1 LRKLAWSVGA
11 ILSVF
16 LAHQLENNPHAASQ
30 RVNGGLSPAPGT
42 GRVALCA
49 TDRMVVGKKE
59 NDDERLTKRF
69 LFNHGAGHPLGMHAA

>member
-1 LRKLAWSVGA
+1 MSVGT

-16 LAHQLENNPHAASQ
+16 LRHQLEKHPHVASQ
-30 RVNGGLSPAPGT
+30 RVNGGLVPAPGS

-59 NDDERLTKRF
+59 NNDERLTKRF